1 MVTRNFLSKIYSLLR
16 IDGERL
22 FYVALSAEEPEEDG
36 FFFFQCEDWSE
47 RYGIPKPTIK
57 RYLKHLED
65 QKLIIR
71 EIRGLSEDGYYPIT
85 RGGPHSFIKVLPPE
99 TENDMT
105 FFGYFHQLEIKE
117 LPRSGK
123 VINAVF
129 KDVYNLQDTIRFSYA
144 FKDLEERDIDYK
156 TLRSMETGEQVVFKG
171 CVKRNTEN
179 RPWIVDMWKI
189 RPAWEFYADRRN

>member
-22 FYVALSAEEPEEDG
+22 FYVALSSEEPEEDG

-65 QKLIIR
+65 KKLIVR
-71 EIRGLSEDGYYPIT
+71 ELRGLSEDGYYPIT

-99 TENDMT
+99 TEKDMT
-105 FFGYFHQLEIKE
+105 FFGKLHRIETSTLNH
-117 LPRSGK
+117 RTAS
-123 VINAVF
+123 F
-129 KDVYNLQDTIRFSYA
+129 KDVYNIQDTIRFQYA
-144 FKDLEERDIDYK
+144 FCELEENDVNSK
-156 TLRSMETGEQVVFKG
+156 TLKNMEIGQQVVFKG
-171 CVKRNTEN
+171 YVKRNTEN
-179 RPWIVDMWKI
+179 RPWIVDIWNI
-189 RPAWEFYADRRN
+189 RPAEEFYDDRRN